1 MPFWKKK
8 KKKPKYSDVELAAI
22 KSLNDI
28 LAKRYYPEEE
38 GSWSPPLGMHKLG
51 GESISDGQVTARYID
66 QFETPEGRRYYPG
79 EARFPDSTVASDL
92 ASLDAAERALH
103 APADSISTE
112 VFNIL
117 QSLDDGLFIDT
128 EED

>member
-1 MPFWKKK
+1 MTFWKKK

-79 EARFPDSTVASDL
+79 EGRSRDSNLASDM
-92 ASLDAAERALH
+92 ASWDAAERAFH

-117 QSLDDGLFIDT
+117 RSLDKGLFIDT
-128 EED
+128 EE